1 MPMHCKPSKLSPVY
15 TSKTGPKFYTA
26 PWVTAGEY
34 SVNCFA
40 AIK

>member
-26 PWVTAGEY
+26 PWVSIQLT
-34 SVNCFA
+34 VFA